1 MFRSMASHM
10 GGVVDTQVEGEAGS
24 VKVVA
29 GSVEVAAGSVEVE
42 ATPVEVVA
50 GLVEEEEEI
59 QLVTDKV
66 AENLRKEC
74 ATGTFRKSGDKI
86 PKGILEKK
94 NKLLVKWKKDQ
105 EAKGNVLKKGK
116 WSKQLAS
123 IDETTKDVKK
133 DTTEI
138 KATTKDIQT
147 KTDKLLAEQEALPQK
162 LAEVMDKKNNA
173 IYAKPKDMVEM
184 GVFLGSSQ
192 VQVKLLH
199 AILDDSIPDEDEK
212 QDLKRKPRQF
222 KAAYIAQNIK
232 IDKLQELLK
241 KHTSGTEPP
250 PAKKQ
255 RRSELCEVCNEHVPD
270 VGDICQNC
278 RPSSAGASGSCAG
291 NASIAL
297 GEGTESKETKA
308 KGMGKGKGQ
317 GKGKGEAEKQT
328 SKGGMGGR
336 GGGKGKAKGK
346 GKGKGEADVDS
357 VVEPS

>member
-1 MFRSMASHM
+1 M
-10 GGVVDTQVEGEAGS
+10 DTQVEGEAGS

-162 LAEVMDKKNNA
+162 LAEVMDKKN
-173 IYAKPKDMVEM
+173 
-184 GVFLGSSQ
+184 
-192 VQVKLLH
+192 
-199 AILDDSIPDEDEK
+199 
-212 QDLKRKPRQF
+212 
-222 KAAYIAQNIK
+222 IAQNIK

>member
-24 VKVVA
+24 V
-29 GSVEVAAGSVEVE
+29 EVAAGSVEVE
-42 ATPVEVVA
+42 ANPVEVVA

-59 QLVTDKV
+59 QLVTDGAAAK
-66 AENLRKEC
+66 LRKEC
-74 ATGTFRKSGDKI
+74 ATGTFINSGDKI
-86 PKGILEKK
+86 PEGILEKK
-94 NKLLVKWKKDQ
+94 NKLLAKWKKDQ
-105 EAKGNVLKKGK
+105 EAKGNGLRKGK

-123 IDETTKDVKK
+123 IEKTTKDVKK
-133 DTTEI
+133 DTAAI
-138 KATTKDIQT
+138 KIN
-147 KTDKLLAEQEALPQK
+147 TDKILNAQEDLPEK
-162 LAEVMDKKNNA
+162 VVEAIDKKTKA
-173 IYAKPKDMVEM
+173 MYGKPKDQVEM
-184 GVFLGSSQ
+184 GIYLNSPQ
-192 VQVKLLH
+192 VPVKVLN
-199 AILDDSIPDEDEK
+199 AMLDELIIDEAEK
-212 QDLKRKPRQF
+212 KDIKKRAKQF
-222 KAAYIAQNIK
+222 KASHIANLPDMDQV
-232 IDKLQELLK
+232 QELVK

-308 KGMGKGKGQ
+308 KGEGQ

-328 SKGGMGGR
+328 AK
-336 GGGKGKAKGK
+336 GGKGKS
-346 GKGKGEADVDS
+346 EADVDS